1 LGTRLAAKVWNGLA
15 ISNACGHPNIKAH
28 DNKYRFQYVMTQAR
42 WRGKIRSLRRK
53 SIAAGISFV
62 PSAAARR
69 YNGGHAMSLLNEIE
83 PLKQSALAELKTA
96 ADLAALDHAKG
107 AWIGPHG
114 KFTALMKQL
123 GSLPK
128 EEKPAAGKR
137 INAAKAELEAA
148 LAARREE
155 LELKAALPKEPTDFT
170 MPGRRRALGRLHPLT
185 QISED
190 IVRAFRKI
198 GFAVADGPEVE
209 DDWHCFDAL
218 NTPADH
224 PARDTHDTFYLVG
237 QASSLPPG
245 LPAPDSSRAGS
256 PPAAGRMPA
265 PLLLR
270 THTSS
275 VQIRVMKSQ
284 PPPIRIIAPGRVY
297 RRDNADATH
306 NPTFHQIEGLYVDKG
321 VTVGDLKGT
330 VEFVFKELMGPDV
343 KLRFRPHYFSY
354 TEPSLEIDFTN
365 SLVKK
370 LGKDWLEIAGCGMV
384 HPQVFENVG
393 YDPEVWTGW
402 AFGFG
407 IERIAMIRYGIDDI
421 RLFYENDVRF
431 LGQF

>member
-1 LGTRLAAKVWNGLA
+1 
-15 ISNACGHPNIKAH
+15 
-28 DNKYRFQYVMTQAR
+28 
-42 WRGKIRSLRRK
+42 
-53 SIAAGISFV
+53 
-62 PSAAARR
+62 
-69 YNGGHAMSLLNEIE
+69 MSLLNEIE
-83 PLKQSALAELKTA
+83 PLKQSALAELKVA
-96 ADLAALDHAKG
+96 PDLAALEHAKG
-107 AWIGPHG
+107 VWIGPHG

-123 GSLPK
+123 GTLPK
-128 EEKPAAGKR
+128 EEKPAAGKL
-137 INAAKAELEAA
+137 INAAKVELESA
-148 LAARREE
+148 LAAHREE
-155 LELKAALPKEPTDFT
+155 LELKAALPKDPTDFT
-170 MPGRRRALGRLHPLT
+170 LPGRRRAVGKLHPLT
-185 QISED
+185 QVTDD

-198 GFAVADGPEVE
+198 GFVVADGPEIE

-224 PARDTHDTFYLVG
+224 PARDTQDTFYVG
-237 QASSLPPG
+237 NNSKPETQSSKLP
-245 LPAPDSSRAGS
+245 
-256 PPAAGRMPA
+256 
-265 PLLLR
+265 LLR

-393 YDPEVWTGW
+393 YDPEVWSGW

-407 IERIAMIRYGIDDI
+407 IERIAMLRYGINDI

-431 LGQF
+431 LRQF

>member
-1 LGTRLAAKVWNGLA
+1 
-15 ISNACGHPNIKAH
+15 
-28 DNKYRFQYVMTQAR
+28 
-42 WRGKIRSLRRK
+42 
-53 SIAAGISFV
+53 
-62 PSAAARR
+62 
-69 YNGGHAMSLLNEIE
+69 MSLLHEIE
-83 PLKQSALAELKTA
+83 PLKQSALSELKAA
-96 ADLAALDHAKG
+96 ADLAALEHAKG
-107 AWIGPHG
+107 VWIGPHG

-123 GSLPK
+123 GTLPK
-128 EEKPAAGKR
+128 EDKPAAGKR
-137 INAAKAELEAA
+137 INAAKIELEAA

-155 LELKAALPKEPTDFT
+155 LQLKAALPKEPTDFT
-170 MPGRRRALGRLHPLT
+170 LPGRRRAVGKLHPLT
-185 QISED
+185 QVTDD

-224 PARDTHDTFYLVG
+224 PARDTQDTFYIS
-237 QASSLPPG
+237 QT
-245 LPAPDSSRAGS
+245 APDDSSS
-256 PPAAGRMPA
+256 PGAAGRREGGPRQTK
-265 PLLLR
+265 PYLLR

-275 VQIRVMKSQ
+275 VQIRVMKAQ

-306 NPTFHQIEGLYVDKG
+306 HPTFQQIEGLYVDKG
-321 VTVGDLKGT
+321 VTVTDLKGT

-354 TEPSLEIDFTN
+354 TEPSLEIDFSN

-407 IERIAMIRYGIDDI
+407 IERIAMLRYGINDI

-431 LGQF
+431 LKQF

>member
-1 LGTRLAAKVWNGLA
+1 
-15 ISNACGHPNIKAH
+15 
-28 DNKYRFQYVMTQAR
+28 
-42 WRGKIRSLRRK
+42 
-53 SIAAGISFV
+53 
-62 PSAAARR
+62 
-69 YNGGHAMSLLNEIE
+69 MSLLDEIE
-83 PLKQSALAELKTA
+83 PLKQAALAELQAA
-96 ADLAALDHAKG
+96 ADLPALEQAKG

-123 GSLPK
+123 GTLPK
-128 EEKPAAGKR
+128 EEKPVAGKA
-137 INAAKAELEAA
+137 INAAKVELEAA

-170 MPGRRRALGRLHPLT
+170 LPGRRRSFGKLHPLT
-185 QISED
+185 QVTDD

-198 GFAVADGPEVE
+198 GFVVADGPEIE
-209 DDWHCFDAL
+209 DEFHCFDAL

-224 PARDTHDTFYLVG
+224 PARDTQDTFYVEV
-237 QASSLPPG
+237 P
-245 LPAPDSSRAGS
+245 SR
-256 PPAAGRMPA
+256 P
-265 PLLLR
+265 LLR

-275 VQIRVMKSQ
+275 VQIRVMKAQ

-306 NPTFHQIEGLYVDKG
+306 NPTFHQIEGLYVDKN

-330 VEFVFKELMGPDV
+330 VEFVFKEVLGEDV
-343 KLRFRPHYFSY
+343 KMRFRPHYFSY

-370 LGKDWLEIAGCGMV
+370 MGKDWLEIAGCGMV

-407 IERIAMIRYGIDDI
+407 IERIAMLRYGINDI
-421 RLFYENDVRF
+421 RLFYENDLRF
-431 LGQF
+431 LRQF